1 MTSNNNRFIYNFHFC
16 KAHMEFCDYKYL
28 NILFIAFFNINIIS
42 IMFSNWTDR
51 AVKADEL

>member
-1 MTSNNNRFIYNFHFC
+1 MTSNNNCFIYNFHFC

-28 NILFIAFFNINIIS
+28 NILFIAFFNINMIS